1 MKILV
6 TDTISEEGIGILRR
20 QAQVDVKAGLKPE
33 EITAIIGDYEAL
45 IVRSQTKVTAGIID
59 AARKLQIIA
68 RAGVGIDNIDVEAA
82 TRRGILVVNAPEG
95 NIVSTAEH
103 TMAMLMALARR
114 IPMANRQLQAG
125 VWNRKIKGYEI
136 RNKTLGIIGLGRV
149 GTEVALLAKGMHL
162 EVVACDPM
170 VSEARAERL
179 GVRLVEIKTLLQTSD
194 FITVHVPLNSSTA
207 G

>member
-6 TDTISEEGIGILRR
+6 TDSISEEGIGILRR

-33 EITAIIGDYEAL
+33 EIIAIIGDYEAL
-45 IVRSQTKVTAGIID
+45 VVRSQTKVTADIID
-59 AARKLQIIA
+59 AGDRLQIIA

-125 VWNRKIKGYEI
+125 VWNRNIKSYEI
-136 RNKTLGIIGLGRV
+136 RNKTLGIIGLGNVGSAVARRAQGLEMRV
-149 GTEVALLAKGMHL
+149 LGF
-162 EVVACDPM
+162 DPL
-170 VSEARAERL
+170 VSVDYA
-179 GVRLVEIKTLLQTSD
+179 
-194 FITVHVPLNSSTA
+194 
-207 G
+207 